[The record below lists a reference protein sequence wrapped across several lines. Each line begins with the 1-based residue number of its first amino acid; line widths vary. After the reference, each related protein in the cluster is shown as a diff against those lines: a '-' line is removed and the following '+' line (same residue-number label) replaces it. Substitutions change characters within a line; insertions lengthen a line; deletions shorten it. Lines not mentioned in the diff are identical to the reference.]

1 MYLQLKQ
8 FTQSG
13 ISQKPHLAE
22 ENKIHDKKLSVLNKK
37 THLSMCTLWTFNFL
51 VYVVFY
57 EKKSLMLK

>member
-37 THLSMCTLWTFNFL
+37 NTSIH
-51 VYVVFY
+51 VYF
-57 EKKSLMLK
+57 MDF